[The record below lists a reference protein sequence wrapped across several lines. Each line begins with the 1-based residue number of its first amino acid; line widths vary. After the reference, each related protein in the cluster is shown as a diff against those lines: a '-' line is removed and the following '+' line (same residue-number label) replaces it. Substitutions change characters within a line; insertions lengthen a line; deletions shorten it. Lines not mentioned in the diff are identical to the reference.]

1 MSPKGKKKGL
11 ERRLY
16 TGMSPVPTGKTV
28 AGQHVQST
36 CCGLGLN
43 PVWTD
48 AASSFVT
55 YHHCRAGYL
64 KTMKR
69 SSASLPWTNMNQRQK
84 RVYGSK
90 TIKQPMSR
98 PILQSCPW
106 MTLSWVLVIKAH
118 CFFCGLEILWV
129 SSSSRRVGE
138 GGWGPP
144 GWEMFWDHGTHCSRG
159 PLSPGNVD
167 SLMGMLHLSSCKTQ
181 RHLLE
186 TQKSESTHR

>member
-1 MSPKGKKKGL
+1 
-11 ERRLY
+11 
-16 TGMSPVPTGKTV
+16 MSPVPTGKTV

-64 KTMKR
+64 KTVKR
-69 SSASLPWTNMNQRQK
+69 SSASLPWTNTNQRQK

-98 PILQSCPW
+98 PSLRSCPW
-106 MTLSWVLVIKAH
+106 MTLSRVLVIKAH
-118 CFFCGLEILWV
+118 CFFVGWRFCGFPPP
-129 SSSSRRVGE
+129 VGE
-138 GGWGPP
+138 
-144 GWEMFWDHGTHCSRG
+144 WEKEDGDHRDGKCSG
-159 PLSPGNVD
+159 ITVPTAAGVL
-167 SLMGMLHLSSCKTQ
+167 
-181 RHLLE
+181 
-186 TQKSESTHR
+186 